1 MKRIGHTNF
10 ARLPIVLAA
19 AVLAGC
25 AGNQQLAPPSAGS
38 VINPERGSRGNPPF
52 YEVAGKRYHV
62 MNSSDGFRESG
73 IASWY
78 GRDFHGRTTSSGE
91 IYDMYSLTA
100 AHKSLP
106 LPTWVEVTNLTNGKR
121 VIVKVNDRG
130 PFVDGRV
137 IDLSLRAA
145 DELGMIEAGTARV
158 QVRALGAPATEPPL
172 VAAAEPPPAEGRG
185 GGFSFISEARAD
197 TVGPDSRPFR
207 PLYIQVGAFAD
218 RNNANRLAE
227 RLKKDGFAG
236 SFVLTMGEGRDR
248 IHRVRIGPI
257 QANEFDRIQAGLRAV
272 GVNDSRLVQDTDHE
286 K

>member
-1 MKRIGHTNF
+1 MRPIGYR
-10 ARLPIVLAA
+10 RLIQYPVLLAA
-19 AVLAGC
+19 FVLAGC
-25 AGNQQLAPPSAGS
+25 AGNQPLAPLGTGS

-52 YEVAGKRYHV
+52 YEVAGQRYYV
-62 MNSSDGFRESG
+62 MDSSDGFRESG

-78 GRDFHGRTTSSGE
+78 GRQFHGRTTSSGE

-106 LPTWVEVTNLTNGKR
+106 LPTWVEVTNLSNGKR

-137 IDLSLRAA
+137 IDLSQRAA

-158 QVRALGAPATEPPL
+158 QVRALGAPATPPSSSILATTEPP
-172 VAAAEPPPAEGRG
+172 AADRQGRG
-185 GGFSFISEARAD
+185 ISFISEARAD

-207 PLYIQVGAFAD
+207 PMYVQVGAFAD
-218 RNNANRLAE
+218 RNNANRLAD
-227 RLKKDGFAG
+227 RLKKDGFTG
-236 SFVLTMGEGRDR
+236 SFVLTTGEGRDR

-257 QANEFDRIQAGLRAV
+257 QANEFDGIRSDLRAAGIDV
-272 GVNDSRLVQDTDHE
+272 ARLVQDN
-286 K
+286 

>member
-1 MKRIGHTNF
+1 MIRISHRTV
-10 ARLPIVLAA
+10 AHLPVVLAA
-19 AVLAGC
+19 AILAGC
-25 AGNQQLAPPSAGS
+25 AGNQQLATPSTGS

-62 MNSSDGFRESG
+62 MDSSDGFRESG

-91 IYDMYSLTA
+91 VYDMYSLTA

-106 LPTWVEVTNLTNGKR
+106 LPTWVEVTNLANGKR

-130 PFVDGRV
+130 PFIDGRV

-145 DELGMIEAGTARV
+145 DEIGMIESGTARV
-158 QVRALGAPATEPPL
+158 QVRALGAPATAPPLPVVAASEPP
-172 VAAAEPPPAEGRG
+172 AADRQS

-207 PLYIQVGAFAD
+207 PMYVQVGAFAD

-236 SFVLTMGEGRDR
+236 SFVLTTGDGRDR

-257 QANEFDRIQAGLRAV
+257 QANEFDRIRTDLRAV
-272 GVNDSRLVQDTDHE
+272 GVNDSRLVQDN
-286 K
+286 

>member
-1 MKRIGHTNF
+1 MKRLGTMGCV
-10 ARLPIVLAA
+10 RLPVVLAA
-19 AVLAGC
+19 VMLAGC
-25 AGNQQLAPPSAGS
+25 AGNQTMAPTGAGS

-52 YEVAGKRYHV
+52 YEVAGKRYYV

-91 IYDMYSLTA
+91 IYDMYSMTA

-106 LPTWVEVTNLTNGKR
+106 LPTWVEVTNLANGKR

-145 DELGMIEAGTARV
+145 DELGMIETGTARV
-158 QVRALGAPATEPPL
+158 QVRALGAPATAPPPV
-172 VAAAEPPPAEGRG
+172 VAAEAPPVDRQG
-185 GGFSFISEARAD
+185 GGFSIISEARAD
-197 TVGPDSRPFR
+197 SVGPDSRPFR
-207 PLYIQVGAFAD
+207 PMYVQVGAFSD
-218 RNNANRLAE
+218 RNNANRLAK
-227 RLKKDGFAG
+227 RLKDGGFDG
-236 SFVLTMGEGRDR
+236 SFVLTTGEGQSR

-257 QANEFDRIQAGLRAV
+257 QANEFDRIRADLRAV
-272 GVNDSRLVQDTDHE
+272 GVSDSRLVQDN
-286 K
+286 

>member
-1 MKRIGHTNF
+1 MSVAGA
-10 ARLPIVLAA
+10 ARLTRLPVIAAALVLAA
-19 AVLAGC
+19 C
-25 AGNQQLAPPSAGS
+25 AGKPSMGPPSAGS

-52 YEVAGKRYHV
+52 YEVAGQRYYV
-62 MNSSDGFRESG
+62 MDSSDGFRENG

-91 IYDMYSLTA
+91 VYDMYSMTA

-106 LPTWVEVTNLTNGKR
+106 LPTWVEVTNMANGKR

-130 PFVDGRV
+130 PFVAGRV

-158 QVRALGAPATEPPL
+158 QVRALGAPATAPPPSF
-172 VAAAEPPPAEGRG
+172 AAAQPPAAERQG

-197 TVGPDSRPFR
+197 TVGPESRPFR
-207 PLYIQVGAFAD
+207 PMYVQVGAFAD

-227 RLKKDGFAG
+227 RLRKDGFTG
-236 SFVLTMGEGRDR
+236 SFVLTTGDGREG

-257 QANEFDRIQAGLRAV
+257 QASEFDRIQASLRAV
-272 GVNDSRLVQDTDHE
+272 GVNDSRLVQDN
-286 K
+286 